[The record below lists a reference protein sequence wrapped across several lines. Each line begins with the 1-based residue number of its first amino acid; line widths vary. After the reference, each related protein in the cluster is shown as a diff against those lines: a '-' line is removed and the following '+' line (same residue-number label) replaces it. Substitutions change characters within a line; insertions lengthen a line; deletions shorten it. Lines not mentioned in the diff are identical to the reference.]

1 MLAQQ
6 SQEDLEFV
14 SSSIDLDLLRIFR
27 VPRDDSRILLSAEEQ
42 VIKRGYLALKA
53 DHKIDQFFL
62 VLRYVQCTR
71 LVLLVLCT
79 RTT

>member
-6 SQEDLEFV
+6 SPEDHEFV

-27 VPRDDSRILLSAEEQ
+27 VPRDDSRILISAEEQ
-42 VIKRGYLALKA
+42 VIKRDYLALKE

-71 LVLLVLCT
+71 LV
-79 RTT
+79 

>member
-6 SQEDLEFV
+6 SPEDHEFV

-27 VPRDDSRILLSAEEQ
+27 VPRDDSRILLPAEEQ

-71 LVLLVLCT
+71 FVLLVL
-79 RTT
+79 

>member
-6 SQEDLEFV
+6 SPEDHEFV

-27 VPRDDSRILLSAEEQ
+27 VPRDDSRILLPAEEQ
-42 VIKRGYLALKA
+42 VIKMGYLALKA

-71 LVLLVLCT
+71 LVLLVL
-79 RTT
+79 